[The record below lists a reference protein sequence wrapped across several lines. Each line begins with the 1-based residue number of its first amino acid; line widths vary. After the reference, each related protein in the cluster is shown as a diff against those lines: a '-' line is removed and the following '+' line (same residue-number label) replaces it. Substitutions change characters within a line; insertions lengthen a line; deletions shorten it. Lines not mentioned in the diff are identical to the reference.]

1 MKRIILAFGALS
13 ISLAPA
19 LACDAEH
26 ATYRHLEDKS
36 FTISFSKQK
45 HPKAWSNIQAT
56 LKTPARKLDFEFTAS
71 NGYEVLS
78 MVLLTKGIEQSRDI
92 SINFLDKN
100 LKSLHLPEAGK
111 PAAEFLVAPEL
122 GVWLYYSGLDPQDY
136 IPPGVWK
143 LDTCR

>member
-1 MKRIILAFGALS
+1 MKRIAFALGTVTVWLS
-13 ISLAPA
+13 PA

-26 ATYRHLEDKS
+26 ATYQHLENKN
-36 FTISFSKQK
+36 FTIAFSKLK

-78 MVLLTKGIEQSRDI
+78 MVLLTKGIEQSRDL

-100 LKSLHLPEAGK
+100 LKALHLPEAGK
-111 PAAEFLVAPEL
+111 PAPTYLVAPDL
-122 GVWLYYSGLDPQDY
+122 GVWLYYAGLNPQDY
-136 IPPGVWK
+136 IPPGIWK
-143 LDTCR
+143 LDKCR